1 VAEAEYAYLQ
11 SQLPL
16 RLLGES
22 TTDKSARTYSGRVFF
37 YEAGRKKV
45 RNGHFSSAL
54 LTTMQNPVDRRQR
67 DLINIDKSGFQWRV
81 VSVAGCGFFADGYT
95 VRCGISIKTRRCRP
109 R

>member
-1 VAEAEYAYLQ
+1 MPTFSLSFLSGFWENQ
-11 SQLPL
+11 RRTNRP
-16 RLLGES
+16 
-22 TTDKSARTYSGRVFF
+22 RTYSGRVFF

-95 VRCGISIKTRRCRP
+95 VRRGISIKTRRCRP